1 MDNSKEQYDDHLK
14 EIGTNWTLIAYTDPR
29 GKALRSHFQVSGFP
43 CIVII
48 DPKTAKVV
56 RSNAR

>member
-14 EIGTNWTLIAYTDPR
+14 EIGSNWTIIAYTDPIT
-29 GKALRSHFQVSGFP
+29 KALRSHFYVTGFP

-48 DPKTAKVV
+48 DPKTGKIV